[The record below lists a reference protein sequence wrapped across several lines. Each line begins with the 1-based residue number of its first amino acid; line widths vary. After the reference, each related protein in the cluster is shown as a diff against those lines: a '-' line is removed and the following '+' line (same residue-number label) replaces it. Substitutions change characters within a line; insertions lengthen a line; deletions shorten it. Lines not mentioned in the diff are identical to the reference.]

1 MTALSS
7 DQYTPSMFQDDLGL
21 LDNVTKEVCNY
32 LIERGSRLY
41 QHSNYDFSE
50 SCTTGGHHNRYCSLG
65 LFTRVHP
72 LNGEKSWRS
81 WLCYSP
87 SKRRLY
93 CFACKLF
100 RMDDLQFIHEGFSDC
115 GHGQRSISRHE
126 KGNSHLS
133 AMFALDSRGLSL
145 SRIDTDLD
153 KQLKTDCN
161 YWKNVLQ
168 RIVAVVKFLAE
179 RGLPFRGHDEIIGS
193 QANGNYL
200 GILELISQFDPFLAA
215 HIDKYGNRGRGHV
228 SYYASTVCDEF
239 IQIMGQK
246 LFQSIIH
253 ELKCAKYFSVSI
265 DSTPDIT
272 HIDQL
277 TCVLRYV
284 LDDGPV
290 ERVVKF
296 IEICGHTGE
305 ELANS
310 LLMFLEQAGININDC
325 RGQSYDNAS
334 NMSGKYIGV
343 QARVREKNPK
353 ADYIPCFAHS
363 LNLVGKCAA
372 DTCTA
377 SVSFFDF
384 IQGVYDFFCRSTHRW
399 ATLVKAL
406 EEGNALVVKRLS
418 DTRWSAR
425 ADACDALLRGYTN
438 IRGALDSLSEEENTK
453 KEARKEA
460 EGLADKMRTLEIGF
474 MAEFWAAL
482 MERFNKSSII
492 LQSEKLDLKA
502 AVKILVSLRE
512 YVATLRPKFHEFEE
526 RGR

>member
-41 QHSNYDFSE
+41 QHSNYDLSE

-100 RMDDLQFIHEGFSDC
+100 RMDDLQFVHEGFSDC

-246 LFQSIIH
+246 LFQLIIH

-265 DSTPDIT
+265 DSTPI
-272 HIDQL
+272 L
-277 TCVLRYV
+277 T
-284 LDDGPV
+284 
-290 ERVVKF
+290 
-296 IEICGHTGE
+296 
-305 ELANS
+305 S
-310 LLMFLEQAGININDC
+310 LH
-325 RGQSYDNAS
+325 SY
-334 NMSGKYIGV
+334 
-343 QARVREKNPK
+343 
-353 ADYIPCFAHS
+353 
-363 LNLVGKCAA
+363 
-372 DTCTA
+372 
-377 SVSFFDF
+377 
-384 IQGVYDFFCRSTHRW
+384 
-399 ATLVKAL
+399 
-406 EEGNALVVKRLS
+406 
-418 DTRWSAR
+418 
-425 ADACDALLRGYTN
+425 
-438 IRGALDSLSEEENTK
+438 
-453 KEARKEA
+453 
-460 EGLADKMRTLEIGF
+460 
-474 MAEFWAAL
+474 
-482 MERFNKSSII
+482 
-492 LQSEKLDLKA
+492 
-502 AVKILVSLRE
+502 
-512 YVATLRPKFHEFEE
+512 
-526 RGR
+526 